1 MDAGGVVRLLTSDLD
16 RERRSHTLLPV
27 QVAFDMGPDQ
37 GRRSASALV
46 SSPPA
51 PAPAG
56 SGRGGG
62 PPIVSGLLGDWHGW
76 ERGGGSLVVS
86 GPMGDWYSSGRRSWS
101 ADCALRFVVDASG

>member
-56 SGRGGG
+56 SGRGGVLQLC
-62 PPIVSGLLGDWHGW
+62 PACW
-76 ERGGGSLVVS
+76 EIGTAGSGGGVPGCVRPDGRLVQLW
-86 GPMGDWYSSGRRSWS
+86 PPLMECRL
-101 ADCALRFVVDASG
+101 CAQICC